1 MKRQTAK
8 IDAVL
13 MSSIE
18 YQDLNIPLVKVF
30 TPKYFTAPYSFNT
43 SIIIKNKPEKIKI
56 VDKSEH
62 KIKVEKTSF
71 IGKEYK
77 IKGTLN
83 KDEIY
88 FYNSV
93 PIKKTNKLYC

>member
-1 MKRQTAK
+1 MPDTLSFGLQLYLYFDVEYLSSKKKIETIIRRQTAK

-43 SIIIKNKPEKIKI
+43 SIVIKNKPEKIDTLDIGRIILK
-56 VDKSEH
+56 
-62 KIKVEKTSF
+62 KV
-71 IGKEYK
+71 
-77 IKGTLN
+77 
-83 KDEIY
+83 
-88 FYNSV
+88 
-93 PIKKTNKLYC
+93 